1 MRVSK
6 IISKMAVI
14 DLQKLFRFGLSGLIA
29 SGLHTLVAIMAI
41 TMAQLSPATANGLAF
56 LIATLLSYQLNTR
69 WSFSA
74 VVERKNFYRF
84 IIVSAIGLLLAVSI
98 SGIAEHFGFNYLIGI
113 ALVVCTVPIVS
124 FLFHNFW
131 TYK

>member
-56 LIATLLSYQLNTR
+56 LTLSRLHRATRNQELTAGPITFMRTATATAANVFSHKSFQLCR
-69 WSFSA
+69 
-74 VVERKNFYRF
+74 
-84 IIVSAIGLLLAVSI
+84 
-98 SGIAEHFGFNYLIGI
+98 
-113 ALVVCTVPIVS
+113 
-124 FLFHNFW
+124 
-131 TYK
+131 